1 MPDDPDDEGILDPN
15 DLDIDDDD
23 RVRSLDEG
31 RYVVE
36 PGDDATAS
44 PSPTEHAVD
53 PDATVPLPDGAF
65 ALTAR
70 ARAEDRTDSLRVD
83 SDDVVASFEALVRWY
98 AALVAPDDPPAA
110 VVATLLRHASLDVAA
125 SAEKEDEAA

>member
-1 MPDDPDDEGILDPN
+1 MPDDDPEGVLSPDELSVA
-15 DLDIDDDD
+15 DDD
-23 RVRSLDEG
+23 RVRRLDG
-31 RYVVE
+31 DRYVVE
-36 PGDDATAS
+36 ANGPDDRPAVEADGSAS
-44 PSPTEHAVD
+44 
-53 PDATVPLPDGAF
+53 LPDGAF

-83 SDDVVASFEALVRWY
+83 SDDVAASFEALVRWY

-125 SAEKEDEAA
+125 SVEGEDEAA